1 VYRPEGTNVRRANPT
16 GLVSLLLVVALLAF
30 GGALSGTTRAAAAAS
45 GGYWL
50 VDSDGSV
57 YDFAGA
63 PRLTVPPRSSTAPV
77 VGMAATPDGL
87 GYWLADTN
95 GKVTAVGSAPG
106 LGSASGVG
114 NVVAMAATP
123 SGKGYWLATATGH
136 ILPFGDAGAHGSMAG
151 VPLNKPVVGMAA
163 TPSGRGYWLVA
174 TDGGIFAF
182 GDAPFRGS
190 TGHIQL
196 NKPIVGMAATRTGAG
211 YWMVA
216 ADGGIF
222 AFDAPFYG
230 STGAQSLSRP
240 IVTMQRT
247 PDGDGYWL
255 TDTRGKI
262 FRFGSAVVAGDAS
275 GCSLP
280 APVVGMAASG
290 PGTIS
295 PAPSPKP
302 NCGIVQSAS
311 AFDVGLIGDTGY
323 DSAQDAILLKVR
335 AQMATLPLG
344 FVAHNGDTHMGGK
357 YCNST
362 RDAYTYDVF
371 NGFASP
377 FIYTP
382 GDNEWRDCSNPL
394 ARLDALR
401 SRFFSTSRSLG
412 KTTIPLT
419 RQSSPYVENARW
431 SKGNVIFATLNVP
444 GPRSNSPSASET
456 SARSKANVAWLNAA
470 FDEAAAARS
479 PAVMIIWQD
488 NPFDGSADS
497 ALVSTLKSRTAAL
510 GRPVALVHG
519 DTHKYRI
526 DHPWSSLPNFT
537 RVETYAGTQ
546 SNKWVRATIDP
557 SSAKVFSFTTM
568 TS

>member
-1 VYRPEGTNVRRANPT
+1 MRRAYPT
-16 GLVSLLLVVALLAF
+16 GVVSLVLVVALLAF
-30 GGALSGTTRAAAAAS
+30 GGALSGTTRAGAASS

-50 VDSDGSV
+50 VGSDGSV

-63 PRLTVPPRSSTAPV
+63 PRLTVPTRNSNASV

-87 GYWLADTN
+87 GYWLVDTN
-95 GKVTAVGSAPG
+95 GQVTAVGSAPG
-106 LGSASGVG
+106 LGSASGVR
-114 NVVAMAATP
+114 NVVDIAATP
-123 SGKGYWLATATGH
+123 SGKGYWLATATGDVV
-136 ILPFGDAGAHGSMAG
+136 PFGDAGNHGSMAG

-196 NKPIVGMAATRTGAG
+196 NQPIVGMAATRAGSG

-222 AFDAPFYG
+222 AFNAPFFG

-262 FRFGSAVVAGDAS
+262 FGFGAAVVNGDAS

-280 APVVGMAASG
+280 AAVVGMAAAG

-295 PAPSPKP
+295 PAPSPRP
-302 NCGIVQSAS
+302 NCGISTS
-311 AFDVGLIGDTGY
+311 TFSVGLIGDTGY
-323 DSAQDAILLKVR
+323 DSSQDAILLDVR

-344 FVAHNGDTHMGGK
+344 FVVHNGDIHMGGK
-357 YCNST
+357 YCTSA
-362 RDAYTYDVF
+362 RDAYIYGVF

-382 GDNEWRDCSNPL
+382 GDNEWRDCSSPM

-401 SRFFSTSRSLG
+401 SRFFSTGRSLG
-412 KTTIPLT
+412 QTTIPLT
-419 RQSSPYVENARW
+419 RQSAPYVENARW
-431 SKGNVIFATLNVP
+431 SKANVIFATLNVP
-444 GPRSNSPSASET
+444 GPRSNGPSSSET
-456 SARSKANVAWLNAA
+456 SARSKANIAWLNAA
-470 FDEAAAARS
+470 FDEAEAARS

-488 NPFDGSADS
+488 NPFDGSSDAS
-497 ALVSTLKSRTAAL
+497 LVSTLKSRTAAF
-510 GRPVALVHG
+510 GRPVVLVHG
-519 DTHKYRI
+519 DTHKFRI